1 MNTTFWNKYK
11 VFLIGLAGAVALSL
25 NELLANNSTP
35 DYKVYAYAA
44 LMAAL
49 SFIATEWRGKNV
61 SITGIIGTLA
71 GVFVSLNTSGTF
83 TWNQFI
89 LSAIAAVLSAV
100 ASPPKPSS
108 YEHDAN
114 IVAAKVIP
122 PTDQVASTPTA
133 PIGNS
138 NPN

>member
-1 MNTTFWNKYK
+1 MNTTFWDKWK
-11 VFLIGLAGAVALSL
+11 VFILGLAGAVAIALQ
-25 NELLANNSTP
+25 ELLANNPTP

-49 SFIATEWRGKNV
+49 SFVATEWRGKNV

-71 GVFVSLNTSGTF
+71 GVFVSLNTTGTF

-89 LSAIAAVLSAV
+89 LSGIAAVLATV
-100 ASPPKPSS
+100 APPPKPST

-114 IVAAKVIP
+114 IVSAKEIP
-122 PTDQVASTPTA
+122 PDKPVEDNSKL
-133 PIGNS
+133 PIGTT
-138 NPN
+138 NP